1 MRRCNNLLGFT
12 EVLSHDE
19 VKENSVVWFMGGDFA
34 KTFHH
39 LLTAIM
45 LVVVLI
51 ACEKIPETQTT
62 EEQPAPNLI
71 DSF

>member
-1 MRRCNNLLGFT
+1 
-12 EVLSHDE
+12 
-19 VKENSVVWFMGGDFA
+19 MGGDLA
-34 KTFHH
+34 KTFHN

-62 EEQPAPNLI
+62 GGQLAPNLI
-71 DSF
+71 DTFQ